1 MNPTAGY
8 EAGGEV
14 SQALGRSLEV
24 SLRRKVSQSEEN
36 VSREDGTSFLQ
47 PSARYLMRYEGLWH
61 APPDIVPAALR
72 AGPVPDQR
80 GQLQGNQ
87 PGFRNPVEARQNLAP
102 RHHALRVPHRLL

>member
-24 SLRRKVSQSEEN
+24 SLGRKVSQSEKN

-61 APPDIVPAALR
+61 TSPRTSLR
-72 AGPVPDQR
+72 LRYEQVRSLTREASSR
-80 GQLQGNQ
+80 GTSL
-87 PGFRNPVEARQNLAP
+87 GFAIR
-102 RHHALRVPHRLL
+102 